1 MLNLNLFCL
10 SCYETFKQHSDEQS
24 KASCFICPVFFPN
37 FLFDTMFFINA
48 QLGSI
53 IRTLNVKGVHLHEHF
68 TDISGNMM

>member
-1 MLNLNLFCL
+1 MKLL
-10 SCYETFKQHSDEQS
+10 SNTQMSNPRPLVSYVQF
-24 KASCFICPVFFPN
+24 FFPN
-37 FLFDTMFFINA
+37 FLFDTIFFINA